1 MQAISQG
8 AAQLAVDM
16 FGNYVLQYLFQLPD
30 FEEVKEE
37 ICEK

>member
-1 MQAISQG
+1 
-8 AAQLAVDM
+8 M